1 MTSIFHY
8 GLSRDLSLALNE
20 ADDFNVIIQV
30 GESPNTKE
38 FRVHSVILR
47 ARSPYFKSALSSKWI
62 TKKNDMIVY
71 NKPNI
76 TPVVFD
82 MIIIGNGTNW
92 NAKNYRA
99 LKKTLSSFIPLIRFV
114 EISPEDF
121 FDKVRPYRAAMPNH
135 IYEEIEEFHYKKII
149 PKTITLPSRI
159 GTSAS
164 TMIDPSTIIKPKLA
178 TIIANWIDK
187 NDSACNGQ
195 GPFILLV
202 RVKSKKIYGGFNPIG
217 YTLKEGQWLLSSDS
231 FIFSFE
237 NNQDTRN
244 MKIGR
249 VINKSYSVYEDYYQF
264 FFNFG
269 NHLQA
274 YKGNGQNFFYLGNHR
289 IYSNIF
295 NRSCTGDYPI
305 EEIEE
310 MEIFSVVRK

>member
-82 MIIIGNGTNW
+82 MIIMYEYGYMYTGELDLSEQSGEDIFELLIASDELLLEELFKHVQDYLIEKHTSWIQQNF
-92 NAKNYRA
+92 A
-99 LKKTLSSFIPLIRFV
+99 LVLQSVFKLANS
-114 EISPEDF
+114 
-121 FDKVRPYRAAMPNH
+121 
-135 IYEEIEEFHYKKII
+135 
-149 PKTITLPSRI
+149 
-159 GTSAS
+159 S